1 MHLTAYP
8 SYDASRDTD
17 VSQMQI
23 ALDILKT
30 VRGLRTERKVGNGA
44 KLETL
49 TIPNTTPEQLHG
61 VIKSAARANEII
73 LGDVV
78 DFVVAPSGAKVDK

>member
-1 MHLTAYP
+1 
-8 SYDASRDTD
+8 
-17 VSQMQI
+17 MQV

-30 VRGLRTERKVGNGA
+30 VRGLRTERKIGNGA

-49 TIPNTTPEQLHG
+49 TIPSSVPMALHG

-73 LGDVV
+73 TGDGV
-78 DFVVAPSGAKVDK
+78 DFVVAVQNG

>member
-1 MHLTAYP
+1 M
-8 SYDASRDTD
+8 DAARDTD
-17 VSQMQI
+17 VADMQV

-30 VRGLRTERKVGNGA
+30 VRGLRTDRRVGNGA

-49 TIPNTTPEQLHG
+49 TIPADTPAALHG

-73 LGDVV
+73 PGDSV
-78 DFVVAPSGAKVDK
+78 DFVVAEKPVQR